1 MFDLFDAVSTITK
14 SAETIKS
21 EAAYAR
27 RQMEEEFGELSTR
40 MMLNDKGRARLET
53 LRAKLGA

>member
-1 MFDLFDAVSTITK
+1 MFYLFDAARTITK
-14 SAETIKS
+14 SVETIKS

-40 MMLNDKGRARLET
+40 MMLNDKGRDRLEF
-53 LRAKLGA
+53 LRAKLYA